1 MQLVRRFES
10 IINIVLLVL
19 ICFLVLVSTLQ
30 LGEKIVAAALA
41 PPMLRFETTD
51 LLDIFGSFLLVLIG
65 VELMHTVKIYLT
77 DKRVH
82 VEVILAVGIVAVAR
96 KVLIIEHKQIDGT
109 TILGIAALILALSV
123 SYYLVRLS
131 HSKSS
136 L

>member
-96 KVLIIEHKQIDGT
+96 KVLIIEHKQIDGN

>member
-30 LGEKIVAAALA
+30 LGEKVVAAALA

-96 KVLIIEHKQIDGT
+96 KVLIIEHKQIDGI
-109 TILGIAALILALSV
+109 TILGIAALILSLSV

-131 HSKSS
+131 HSKTGD
-136 L
+136 